1 MIKATVNF
9 YDAAATPLAVVIGT
23 GEDVKAPRQLAAL
36 EKQGWVIT
44 DDTTIAY
51 KAYLAGQ
58 RQGDIA
64 REVTF
69 EAWIETVSEIEARPS
84 KKQIEQAVA
93 LGNMEREQA
102 DALLAMM
109 EQDSGE

>member
-1 MIKATVNF
+1 MIKATVKF
-9 YDAAATPLAVVIGT
+9 YAEQTPLAVVIGT

-64 REVTF
+64 KEVTF
-69 EAWIETVSEIEARPS
+69 ESWIETVSEIEAKPTR
-84 KKQIEQAVA
+84 KQIEQAVA
-93 LGNMEREQA
+93 LGNMKPEQGER
-102 DALLAMM
+102 LLAVMGD
-109 EQDSGE
+109 DSGE